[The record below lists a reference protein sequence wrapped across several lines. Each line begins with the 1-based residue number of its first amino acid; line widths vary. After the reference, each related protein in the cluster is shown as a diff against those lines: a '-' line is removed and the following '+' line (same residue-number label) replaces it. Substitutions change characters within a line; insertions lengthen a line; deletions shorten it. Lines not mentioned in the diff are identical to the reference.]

1 MFNSRSCQLILGA
14 GARAEGGLKTITT
27 KHLALASQALSFVI
41 ALIPYM
47 RECVRRHT
55 PGGQAA
61 ALTDFDKTKRLYQD
75 HQTEIHDKLVEIM
88 TSRSQTHARAMRS
101 INFDTVNSPD
111 EKASPYMETLTKET
125 LTLQR
130 VLSRHLSE
138 VYVGMIMQQIFQ
150 SYKDQWTKA
159 FAEAD
164 VKTPEGQKRLLRDA
178 NALETRLG
186 KVDGFGQIGQDIVG
200 IVKAK
205 MTDEQKPS
213 EAPPETATAAA
224 AATTDSTVTEAG

>member
-1 MFNSRSCQLILGA
+1 
-14 GARAEGGLKTITT
+14 
-27 KHLALASQALSFVI
+27 
-41 ALIPYM
+41 
-47 RECVRRHT
+47 
-55 PGGQAA
+55 
-61 ALTDFDKTKRLYQD
+61 
-75 HQTEIHDKLVEIM
+75 
-88 TSRSQTHARAMRS
+88 MRS

-159 FAEAD
+159 FAEVD

-213 EAPPETATAAA
+213 EAPPETETAAA